1 MLQLTPV
8 ATPLPLP
15 LPLLPLAP
23 FPLLGCAPFT
33 VNWLALVAAL
43 LTTSTPVPL
52 LAPVLPLRL
61 LLLLPL
67 LLLLLSLPLLLT
79 VLLLL
84 LLLLLLLRGRRATS
98 PQERARRAMP
108 TRALVRARGP
118 KSASR
123 DVAAATNARNQSESG
138 WIRSAPV
145 ANSICSVMQGQW
157 ARGSTAIQLHVTGR
171 RGAQFIS
178 LPDAQHV

>member
-1 MLQLTPV
+1 MTPV
-8 ATPLPLP
+8 APPLPLLPLP
-15 LPLLPLAP
+15 LPLASLPLAP
-23 FPLLGCAPFT
+23 FPLLGCAPLT
-33 VNWLALVAAL
+33 VSWLALVAAL
-43 LTTSTPVPL
+43 LTPSTPVPL

-67 LLLLLSLPLLLT
+67 PLLLSLPLLLT

-84 LLLLLLLRGRRATS
+84 LLPALRGRRATS

-118 KSASR
+118 NSASR
-123 DVAAATNARNQSESG
+123 DVAAATNARSQPKGG

-145 ANSICSVMQGQW
+145 ANSICSVMKGPGAMQRFSYTW
-157 ARGSTAIQLHVTGR
+157 LNGR
-171 RGAQFIS
+171 E
-178 LPDAQHV
+178 HC